1 MAEKPALKVG
11 YLKITDHLI
20 LGVTDL
26 KLKKGMETFEHCTL
40 EPVMK
45 NGWNE
50 VADALSVKSLDGAFI
65 LAPTAM
71 DLYKSGVGLKLLLL
85 THKSGSILVKS
96 KNANIEKIEDFAGK
110 TVLIPYQLSVH
121 NMLFHKLL
129 SEKGLKPGRSTEK
142 GIDVTLEVVAP
153 FQMPEAIEYDE
164 DGEIG
169 GFIVAE
175 PFGSQ
180 VIANGHGEEFYL
192 SKDLWPN
199 HPCCVF
205 VVRDEIIE
213 KHPEAVQEICDSLVK
228 SGMAVDAQPGPA
240 AAIGADFL
248 SQDKDVIEKVLTTP
262 PDRILTGELLPV
274 IEDLDTIQKYMMDE
288 MKIMTSLIDLDK
300 FVDTSFAIK
309 AGAK

>member
-1 MAEKPALKVG
+1 MAEKPEIKIG

-40 EPVMK
+40 QPVVK

-50 VADALSVKSLDGAFI
+50 VADALSVKSLDGAMM

-71 DLYKSGVGLKLLLL
+71 DLYKSGVDLKLLLL

-96 KNANIEKIEDFAGK
+96 KNAHIEKIEDFAGK

-129 SEKGLKPGRSTEK
+129 SEKGLKPGRATEK

-164 DGEIG
+164 EGEIG

-205 VVRDEIIE
+205 VVRTEIIE
-213 KHPEAVQEICDSLVK
+213 KHPEAIQEICNSFVK
-228 SGMAVDAQPGPA
+228 SGLAVDAQPDPA
-240 AAIGADFL
+240 SVIGGDFL
-248 SQDKDVIEKVLTTP
+248 SQDKEVIKKVLTEP

-274 IEDLDTIQKYMMDE
+274 IEDLDIIQKYMMDE
-288 MKIMTSLIDLDK
+288 MKIMTSQVELDK
-300 FVDTSFAIK
+300 FVDLSFAKK